1 MSDTPITMFYHTM
14 SLILL
19 YVTTVIADVFQTYTM
34 YILIVQ
40 DSWCF
45 SDILIV
51 QDSWCFTHIHSSTLN
66 CGNTEKSP
74 ARMLF
79 LTETL
84 VSTVDTITTNYF
96 T

>member
-1 MSDTPITMFYHTM
+1 MSDTPITMIYHTM

-51 QDSWCFTHIHSSTLN
+51 QDSWCFSDILIVQDSWCFSDIFN
-66 CGNTEKSP
+66 CT
-74 ARMLF
+74 R
-79 LTETL
+79 
-84 VSTVDTITTNYF
+84 
-96 T
+96 